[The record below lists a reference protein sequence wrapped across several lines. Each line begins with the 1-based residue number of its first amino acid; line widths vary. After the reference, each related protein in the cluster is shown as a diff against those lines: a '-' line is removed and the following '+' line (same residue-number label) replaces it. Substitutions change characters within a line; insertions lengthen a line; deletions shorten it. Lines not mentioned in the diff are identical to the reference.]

1 MNALGWLLAMISKDD
16 KATTRMP
23 PTLLAPLS
31 SSGERKSVE
40 RSSGRRPLRALQ
52 RYSGPHETTRNY
64 SLAFFNN
71 DTLCSD
77 KDDGNSTFVQV
88 RVQINYYHYYYN

>member
-1 MNALGWLLAMISKDD
+1 MDLVSKLCYKMNALGWLLAMISKDD

-40 RSSGRRPLRALQ
+40 RSSERRPLRALQ

-64 SLAFFNN
+64 SLAFF
-71 DTLCSD
+71 
-77 KDDGNSTFVQV
+77 
-88 RVQINYYHYYYN
+88 